1 LIWKINLIMKKIR
14 IAMWSGPRNISTA
27 LMRSF
32 ENRKDTSVLD
42 EPFYAFYLNKKGYNH
57 PLKEVILKSQSKNWD
72 EVASFCSGTIP
83 NQSNVWYQ
91 KHMAHHILKGCDLN
105 WLVRVKNCI
114 LIRDPKFVISSYSK
128 KYKIESIRQL
138 GYQQQ
143 LKIFDYLVDQN
154 NIEPIIIDS
163 NDLLEDPK
171 RMITKLCNK
180 IDIKFSRRMLSWPVG
195 KRESDGVWGPYW
207 YENVCKSTGFIAPS
221 KKSINLGKN
230 LYPIYEDCLSIYNF
244 LFEKRLKL

>member
-1 LIWKINLIMKKIR
+1 MKEVR

-42 EPFYAFYLNKKGYNH
+42 EPFYAFYLSKKNYNH
-57 PLKEVILKSQSKNWD
+57 PLKELILDSQSKNWD
-72 EVASFCSGTIP
+72 EIAKYCSEEMP
-83 NQSNVWYQ
+83 NQSRVWYQ

-105 WLVRVKNCI
+105 WLRKVKNCI
-114 LIRDPKFVISSYSK
+114 LIRHPKSVINSYSK

-143 LKIFDYLVDQN
+143 LEIFYYLAVNN

-163 NDLLEDPK
+163 NDLLKDPK

-180 IDIKFSRRMLSWPVG
+180 LDIKFTKRMLSWPAG

-207 YENVCKSTGFIAPS
+207 YENVYKSTQFIVPP
-221 KKSINLGKN
+221 KKSINLKKS
-230 LYPIYEDCLSIYNF
+230 LLPIYRECLSNYNF